1 MIMKKE
7 EKKSLEP
14 STGFFREP
22 CQNLRVPFYEIL
34 PVSYFQCLVLQEKKT
49 MK

>member
-7 EKKSLEP
+7 EKKLLEP

-34 PVSYFQCLVLQEKKT
+34 PVGYFQCLVLQEKKNL
-49 MK
+49 